1 MSTWA
6 GALLAA
12 AAIGLTYLLCVRPM
26 MRGRG
31 HCGMSG
37 GASRHDAEPGVTKRE
52 IAEFRED
59 LRILRAQDRLRRQA
73 PPPADR

>member
-6 GALLAA
+6 AALVAA
-12 AAIGLTYLLCVRPM
+12 AAIGFTYFFCVRPM

-37 GASRHDAEPGVTKRE
+37 GASREQQRGVTKRE
-52 IAEFRED
+52 IADLRED
-59 LRILRAQDRLRRQA
+59 LRILRAQEQLRRQA
-73 PPPADR
+73 PPSADG